1 METDIIRMAREA
13 NRYASNQTG
22 DSYEWHFI
30 RDERF
35 AALVA
40 AVERESCALL
50 AEQTIC
56 DTHLPTGINIYGSR
70 VAAAIRARGDK

>member
-1 METDIIRMAREA
+1 MTRADIILMAQEA
-13 NRYASNQTG
+13 NRYANNQTG

-40 AVERESCALL
+40 AAERERNAQIADAHASCEGIAQVIA
-50 AEQTIC
+50 AE
-56 DTHLPTGINIYGSR
+56 
-70 VAAAIRARGDK
+70 IRGQA